1 MSRDFDL
8 RYPFFEKIKKRNR
21 NNRGQGASLLGP
33 LNIQQS
39 VGCLFFLENEGKRL
53 NSENLIFVR
62 DRDIYIKIVFPFE

>member
-1 MSRDFDL
+1 MSRVYDL
-8 RYPFFEKIKKRNR
+8 RFFFFSKKGYRNR
-21 NNRGQGASLLGP
+21 NNRGKGASLLGP